1 MRRAL
6 AAPAV
11 LLLLTFAACGGR
23 GSDTSASITT
33 TTIRPA
39 PPTTKPPTRPAPTT
53 GPASFIL
60 RTVPSGFVLQP
71 EARTDTGPTDF
82 DKAVRDDVSANGETA
97 LRNAGFVDG
106 YQRTWTSVGGLDR
119 NTVLLYRFRTP
130 QGAAGYVDHWLAA
143 LTAAGSGVSPR
154 AFDPPLVAGGVG
166 VAANSVGA
174 TTAVVVASRG
184 NYAVQAVAEGAS
196 GTNQENSA
204 AALAGAQLARLPA

>member
-11 LLLLTFAACGGR
+11 LLLTFAACGGS
-23 GSDTSASITT
+23 GSDTSPSVTT
-33 TTIRPA
+33 TTVRPV
-39 PPTTKPPTRPAPTT
+39 PPTTKKPTEPVAKN
-53 GPASFIL
+53 GPAAYIL
-60 RTVPSGFVLQP
+60 QTVPSGFVLQP
-71 EARTDTGPTDF
+71 AARTDTGPTDF

-97 LRNAGFVDG
+97 LRNAGFMDG

-143 LTAAGSGVSPR
+143 LTAGGSGVTPR
-154 AFDPPLVAGGVG
+154 VFEPPLVSGGVG
-166 VAANSVGA
+166 VTVDSAGA
-174 TTAVVVASRG
+174 ETAVVVVARG
-184 NYAVQAVAEGAS
+184 NYAVQVVAEGAA
-196 GTNQENSA
+196 GTNQENAA

>member
-1 MRRAL
+1 MRRIL

-11 LLLLTFAACGGR
+11 LILTLAACGG
-23 GSDTSASITT
+23 GGDTTAPATT
-33 TTIRPA
+33 TTTRPA
-39 PPTTKPPTRPAPTT
+39 TPTTKAPNKPVVKN
-53 GPASFIL
+53 GPATYIL
-60 RTVPSGFVLQP
+60 QTVPSGFVLQP

-143 LTAAGSGVSPR
+143 LTASGSGVTPR
-154 AFDPPLVAGGVG
+154 AFDPPLIAGGVG
-166 VAANSVGA
+166 VAANSAGA

-184 NYAVQAVAEGAS
+184 NYAVQAVVEGAS